1 MHRRGPGRT
10 LLCVLALV
18 AGGLLGCEEKVKP
31 SILRGIDSQTLPSQE
46 SWNSTVVISDSG
58 HVKAV
63 IDAGYIRV
71 FDAERQTL
79 LSEGVVVRFFDE
91 HGRQTSE
98 LHSREAKVDDRTNNL
113 EAMGQVVVTSSDS
126 TVLKTEHLFWDNV
139 NHRIHTPDEVW
150 ITSPKETLQG
160 KGFEAQQNL
169 KNYRIF
175 QVSGEAR
182 AK

>member
-1 MHRRGPGRT
+1 MDRSVVFRA
-10 LLCVLALV
+10 LLCLLPLAL
-18 AGGLLGCEEKVKP
+18 AGLLGCEDKVKP
-31 SILRGIDSQTLPSQE
+31 NVLHDVDSQTLPRQE
-46 SWNSTVVISDSG
+46 SWKSTVVISDSG
-58 HVKAV
+58 RVKAV

-71 FDAERQTL
+71 FDVQRQTL

-98 LHSREAKVDDRTNNL
+98 LHSREAKVDDMSNNL
-113 EAMGQVVVTSSDS
+113 EAMGDVVVTSSDS
-126 TVLKTEHLFWDNV
+126 TVLKTQHLFWDNV
-139 NHRIHTPDEVW
+139 KQRIHTPDEVW

-182 AK
+182 ER

>member
-1 MHRRGPGRT
+1 MERRA
-10 LLCVLALV
+10 VHIALV
-18 AGGLLGCEEKVKP
+18 SLLACALAGLLGCEEKVKP
-31 SILRGIDSQTLPSQE
+31 SILRDIDSQTLPNQE

-58 HVKAV
+58 RVKAI

-71 FDAERQTL
+71 FDAQRQTL
-79 LSEGVVVRFFDE
+79 LSEGVIVRFFDE

-98 LHSREAKVDDRTNNL
+98 LHSREAKVDDGSNNL
-113 EAMGQVVVTSSDS
+113 EAMGEVVVTSSDS

-139 NHRIHTPDEVW
+139 NQRIYTPDEVW

-182 AK
+182 GK

>member
-1 MHRRGPGRT
+1 MDRRNAPMS
-10 LLCVLALV
+10 LLCLLALV
-18 AGGLLGCEEKVKP
+18 LGGLLGCEEKVKP
-31 SILRGIDSQTLPSQE
+31 SVLRDVDSQTLPRQE

-58 HVKAV
+58 MVKAV
-63 IDAGYIRV
+63 IEAGYIRA
-71 FDAERQTL
+71 FDVPRQTL
-79 LSEGVVVRFFDE
+79 LSEGVVVRFYDE
-91 HGRQTSE
+91 QGRQTSE
-98 LHSREAKVDDRTNNL
+98 LHSREAKVDDISSNL

-139 NHRIHTPDEVW
+139 NQRIYTPDEVW

-182 AK
+182 AQ